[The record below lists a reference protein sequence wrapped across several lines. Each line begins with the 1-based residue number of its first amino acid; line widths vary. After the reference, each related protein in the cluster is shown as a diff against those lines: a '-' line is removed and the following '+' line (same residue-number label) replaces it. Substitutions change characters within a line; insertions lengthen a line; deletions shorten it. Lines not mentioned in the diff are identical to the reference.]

1 MAVFFVIIIVA
12 YNATC
17 EKKEE
22 PVRSQTRGDF
32 SRPPLWFPLA
42 LLMVPAF
49 ANSVRAYA
57 IRAPIPLKK
66 IVQESDVIV
75 KAKALDS
82 TPVADGSFEKYT
94 GYEVYATRF
103 QVISVI
109 KGKLEGQEVLF
120 HHYGVARR
128 QPFAVSFSPQL
139 YEFEAGRTYI
149 VFAKNSEQAGFL
161 RQLWKNHTAKP
172 DQGVMLAAD
181 GKPVQDEQVEDVL
194 WAELNKM
201 LAAGTAADALYAIRQ
216 LDEMSRPL
224 GFAKLSDFDREKAL
238 AAVAHFLSSRD
249 ERLAKAAIQAVGGFN
264 PYFRDDYTNSW
275 LTKVGGRSIA
285 GHSPWETD
293 GNPGAHKYYQELIE
307 AADSGVSADVRA
319 AAIRAL
325 GRAGQPKIWD
335 CVSRWLNEGEPS
347 VREAALLLLAD
358 FPVDETKNLLDA
370 FSLDKEPRVRKAVAR
385 VIGFSQIADLL
396 PSLDRLLLD
405 EKVEVRTAA
414 ALSLLSFDLKK
425 SSEYLRAKSN
435 DPDFKS
441 VFINALAEENP
452 KPYLDSLCEI
462 IEKQLQPAN
471 FWGGT
476 IPSFASWQIL
486 FKYLEGQ
493 TEEILKS
500 GQLDRYLDGLERGQI
515 HSSSE
520 PRDLYALYVKNRMT
534 GRARK
539 FREYINKVA
548 AFDLEYFFNQV
559 DAQYGVLKEN

>member
-1 MAVFFVIIIVA
+1 M
-12 YNATC
+12 
-17 EKKEE
+17 
-22 PVRSQTRGDF
+22 RHQTRSVF
-32 SRPPLWFPLA
+32 SRLPLWFPLA
-42 LLMVPAF
+42 LPIVF
-49 ANSVRAYA
+49 ALSHSVRAY
-57 IRAPIPLKK
+57 RVPAPIPLKK
-66 IVQESDVIV
+66 IIQESDVIV
-75 KAKALDS
+75 KAKGLDS
-82 TPVADGSFEKYT
+82 TPVADGWFEKYT

-109 KGKLEGQEVLF
+109 KGNLKGPEVLF
-120 HHYGVARR
+120 HHYGVAR
-128 QPFAVSFSPQL
+128 QPPFAASFSPQK
-139 YEFEAGRTYI
+139 YEFEEGRTYI

-172 DQGVMLAAD
+172 DQGVLLAAD
-181 GKPVQDEQVEDVL
+181 DKPVQDEQVEDVL

-201 LAAGTAADALYAIRQ
+201 LAGGTAADALYAIRQ
-216 LDEMSRPL
+216 LDEMSRLL
-224 GFAKLSDFDREKAL
+224 GFARLTDFDREKAL

-249 ERLAKAAIQAVGGFN
+249 ERVAKAAIEAVGGFN
-264 PYFRDDYTNSW
+264 PYFRDEYTNSW

-307 AADSGVSADVRA
+307 VADSSVSADVRA

-347 VREAALLLLAD
+347 VRVAALLLLAD
-358 FPVDETKNLLDA
+358 FPVEETKNLLDA
-370 FSLDKEPRVRKAVAR
+370 FSHDKEPQVRKSVAR

-435 DPDFKS
+435 DPDLKS

-452 KPYLDSLCEI
+452 RPYLDSLCEI

-476 IPSFASWQIL
+476 IPSFASWHIL

-493 TEEILKS
+493 TEEILRS
-500 GQLDRYLDGLERGQI
+500 GQADRYLDALERGFI

-520 PRDLYALYVKNRMT
+520 PRDLYALYVKNGMT

-539 FREYINKVA
+539 FREHINKTA
-548 AFDLEYFFNQV
+548 AFDMEYFFKQV